1 MLVFTRVVK
10 LAAILV
16 AMSLGVPTLSR
27 AQTTGVVRLHIVK
40 AGFLIGV
47 GSGSGV
53 LTYRGESYSLAVSG
67 VGIGSLGVATVELV
81 GSASNLIS
89 PASIA
94 GKVLTFHPRA
104 WLSFAPPPCRMPL
117 GQSQGIPQADPRGLA
132 TPWF

>member
-10 LAAILV
+10 LAAILM
-16 AMSLGVPTLSR
+16 AMLLGVPTQ

-40 AGFLIGV
+40 AGFVIGV

-53 LTYRGESYSLAVSG
+53 LTYGGKSYGLAVSG
-67 VGIGSLGVATVELV
+67 VGVGSLGVVAMDIV

-94 GKVLTFHPRA
+94 GTYQE
-104 WLSFAPPPCRMPL
+104 
-117 GQSQGIPQADPRGLA
+117 G
-132 TPWF
+132 

>member
-16 AMSLGVPTLSR
+16 TMLLGVPTLSQ

-40 AGFLIGV
+40 AGFVIGV

-53 LTYRGESYSLAVSG
+53 LTYGGKSYGLAVSG
-67 VGIGSLGVATVELV
+67 VGVGSLGVAAMDLV

-94 GKVLTFHPRA
+94 GTYQE
-104 WLSFAPPPCRMPL
+104 
-117 GQSQGIPQADPRGLA
+117 G
-132 TPWF
+132 